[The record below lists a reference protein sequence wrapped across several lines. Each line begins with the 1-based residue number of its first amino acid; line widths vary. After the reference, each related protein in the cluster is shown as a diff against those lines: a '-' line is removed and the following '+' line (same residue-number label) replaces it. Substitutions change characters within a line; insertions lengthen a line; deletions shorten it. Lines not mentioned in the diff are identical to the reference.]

1 MEYVVLAVFAVFGIA
16 WLVDELCGRNRP
28 ARSSRYYPYSESND
42 EVLPSGY
49 RRSDYHRYGFMHPD
63 IELLGLDQPGAPDP
77 FIAGMITL
85 DILDEDMDGEIDFDW

>member
-1 MEYVVLAVFAVFGIA
+1 M
-16 WLVDELCGRNRP
+16 D
-28 ARSSRYYPYSESND
+28 
-42 EVLPSGY
+42 
-49 RRSDYHRYGFMHPD
+49 PD